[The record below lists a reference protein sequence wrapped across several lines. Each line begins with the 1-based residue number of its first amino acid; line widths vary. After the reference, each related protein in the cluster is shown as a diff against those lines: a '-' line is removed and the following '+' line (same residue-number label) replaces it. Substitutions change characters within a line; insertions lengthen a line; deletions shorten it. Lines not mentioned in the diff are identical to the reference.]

1 MEVAVVGPQD
11 SRAAQLVDLVAV
23 AVVETAQDQIARL
36 LLAPQ
41 IQEVVAAVAVEQ
53 PILQAQQAAPVS

>member
-41 IQEVVAAVAVEQ
+41 IQAVVAAVAVEQ

>member
-1 MEVAVVGPQD
+1 MVAAVVGPQD
-11 SRAAQLVDLVAV
+11 LQVAQLVDLVAV

-41 IQEVVAAVAVEQ
+41 ILVEVAAVAAEQ
-53 PILQAQQAAPVS
+53 PILPAQQAAPVS

>member
-1 MEVAVVGPQD
+1 MVVAVVVPQD

-36 LLAPQ
+36 LLVPQ
-41 IQEVVAAVAVEQ
+41 IPEVVAAVAVEQ
-53 PILQAQQAAPVS
+53 PILQAQQAAPAS